1 MIALELARQPDGFA
15 LRFRFAAPLLRAS
28 PRIALAFCAYLSV
41 GLTMLALAG
50 VPEARAMAAS
60 VARVQPAEPESALH
74 PVRPVVTVIRADPP
88 RVLTHVVAADE
99 TIFTVA
105 DSYHVTPQTVAYN
118 NGLTD
123 TSALREGQVLAIPTI
138 DAALYTVRK
147 GDTVDSLARQFG
159 VASETIAE
167 ANRLLYEPDN
177 FAVGATVIVP
187 VPDGR
192 FPNFRLRVTEAPRP
206 APFARSLTR
215 ARLLLPVAGGYI
227 TQRFSSFHT
236 AVDVAGP
243 YGAPVLSAEAGT
255 VAAVGWVNTG
265 GLRVCVRHDWGLQ
278 TCYYHLSVTRVSEG
292 ERVGRGQVIANVGM
306 TGVTTG
312 PHVHWEASIE
322 GAYVDPLSY

>member
-1 MIALELARQPDGFA
+1 MARQPDGFA

-60 VARVQPAEPESALH
+60 VARAQPAEPESALH

-88 RVLTHVVAADE
+88 RVLTHVV
-99 TIFTVA
+99 VA

-255 VAAVGWVNTG
+255 VAAVFQGKN
-265 GLRVCVRHDWGLQ
+265 R
-278 TCYYHLSVTRVSEG
+278 
-292 ERVGRGQVIANVGM
+292 GRRRC
-306 TGVTTG
+306 G
-312 PHVHWEASIE
+312 PHQF
-322 GAYVDPLSY
+322 